1 MNFFD
6 FLNSINTTK
15 INLID
20 EDPENEKIYNS
31 FMINRSLSNF
41 IDTIMY
47 ANEMNKYSSLPKHIQ
62 YDFFLYGVKKRK
74 RFSKFHK
81 KDASSDDVE
90 LIMKAYDYSTA
101 RAESTLKMLSQEQ
114 LIELREYYSTGGK

>member
-20 EDPENEKIYNS
+20 EDPENEKIYNA

-62 YDFFLYGVKKRK
+62 YDFFLHGVKKRK

-81 KDASSDDVE
+81 KDASSDDVA
-90 LIMKAYDYSTA
+90 LVMKAYDYNAT
-101 RAESTLKMLSQEQ
+101 RATSTLNMLSQEQ
-114 LIELREYYSTGGK
+114 LVELREYYSTGGK